1 MLNIFNDHCMKYLL
15 LEEVMVRKGFPV
27 AQIKNLTEMLETC
40 VVSLGEEH
48 PMEKTMATHSSIL
61 AWRMPWKRSLVAY
74 SPWDCK
80 ESDMTKQLTCTH
92 TYTHTH
98 TWSEKYSQRN

>member
-27 AQIKNLTEMLETC
+27 AQIKNLPEMLETC

-61 AWRMPWKRSLVAY
+61 AWRIP
-74 SPWDCK
+74 
-80 ESDMTKQLTCTH
+80 TH
-92 TYTHTH
+92 TGAWRATVHRVQSRTQQ
-98 TWSEKYSQRN
+98 SN